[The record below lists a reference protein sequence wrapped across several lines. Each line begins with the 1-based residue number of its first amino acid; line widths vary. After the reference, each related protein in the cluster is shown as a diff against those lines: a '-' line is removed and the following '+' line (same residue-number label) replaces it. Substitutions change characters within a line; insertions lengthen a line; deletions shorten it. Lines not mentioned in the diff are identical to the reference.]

1 MRSEVANTSWLQ
13 LPVIKRALAVVMVAS
28 LVGAD
33 SARGQTSQ
41 SHVYPAKGQSQA
53 QMEKDTAEC
62 RGIATQSTGYNP
74 PTAQAAAQPQSTAA
88 TSRPRGGRVHG
99 AARGALAGAAR
110 AEVKGQQ
117 YGVYDNAPEELKQE
131 YRQNQA
137 RSGAQ
142 VGAAVGGAASRR
154 QRRQLAQQQQSQQAS
169 FEQAY
174 RSCLIGRGYTV
185 Q

>member
-1 MRSEVANTSWLQ
+1 MRSEVADTSWLQ
-13 LPVIKRALAVVMVAS
+13 LPVIKRALAVVIVAS
-28 LVGAD
+28 LVAAN

-53 QMEKDTAEC
+53 QMDKDTAEC

-74 PTAQAAAQPQSTAA
+74 STGQAATAA
-88 TSRPRGGRVHG
+88 TSRPRGGRGHG

-117 YGVYDNAPEELKQE
+117 YEAYDNAPEELKQE

-137 RSGAQ
+137 GSGAY

-154 QRRQLAQQQQSQQAS
+154 QRRQLGQQQQSQQAS